1 MSTCRGVE
9 VSPSGIL
16 LDRGRPV
23 TTSDDTMLVALEL
36 NLPERS
42 RPLRAL
48 ARPVWAFGSQQAFKF
63 IRISD
68 VDRLNL
74 AEHLDVLW
82 LRHEKMN

>member
-1 MSTCRGVE
+1 
-9 VSPSGIL
+9 
-16 LDRGRPV
+16 
-23 TTSDDTMLVALEL
+23 MLVALEL